1 LNAGLGKGAGIL
13 KSGEWTIAVAAL
25 ALVMA
30 GCAQQPGTREPLEEA
45 PTVTAPSATAVELET
60 LPPPRRKVDVAVY
73 QFADLTGKNEP
84 NDNLAVFSR
93 AVTQGGTA
101 FAVDA
106 LRRAGNGSWFT
117 VVERTGLASLLQE
130 RQLITATRK
139 EIDGAAARP
148 LPPLHFAGLI
158 IEGGIVAFDGNVVT
172 GGLGANYLGIGGDT
186 KYRKDTVTVAMRV
199 VSVQSGEVLT
209 SVTTTKTVYSVS
221 VQGNAFKYVAVNKL
235 LQAEAGIT
243 RTEPT
248 QLAVRQA
255 IDLAVYATI
264 MEGARKNL
272 WKFRDPAAQA
282 GLINKYLAVDKF
294 EPWAPEYQR
303 LAPSSSVAPSHN
315 VLRSYGHAEPRQPR
329 AISVGNNVTTEET
342 KKADAARSQ
351 GSYSASPGSSG

>member
-1 LNAGLGKGAGIL
+1 
-13 KSGEWTIAVAAL
+13 
-25 ALVMA
+25 M
-30 GCAQQPGTREPLEEA
+30 QQPGTRELLEEA

-60 LPPPRRKVDVAVY
+60 LPPPRRKVDIALY

-139 EIDGAAARP
+139 EIDGEAARP

-186 KYRKDTVTVAMRV
+186 KYRQDTVTVAMRV

-209 SVTTTKTVYSVS
+209 SVTTTKTVYSAS
-221 VQGNAFKYVAVNKL
+221 IQGNAFKYVSVNKL
-235 LQAEAGIT
+235 LQVEAGIT

-255 IDLAVYATI
+255 IDLAVYATVI
-264 MEGARKNL
+264 EGARKHL
-272 WKFRDPAAQA
+272 WKFRDPVAQNN
-282 GLINKYLAVDKF
+282 LIQKYLAVDKF
-294 EPWAPEYQR
+294 EPWAPEYR
-303 LAPSSSVAPSHN
+303 HAVSVSSS
-315 VLRSYGHAEPRQPR
+315 EQPR
-329 AISVGNNVTTEET
+329 PGLRTLGSSENNESRT
-342 KKADAARSQ
+342 AAVEPKI
-351 GSYSASPGSSG
+351 SASAESAKLGGSATRQRSRLESVASVPKG

>member
-1 LNAGLGKGAGIL
+1 VKLGG
-13 KSGEWTIAVAAL
+13 WTITTVAL
-25 ALVMA
+25 ALGMA
-30 GCAQQPGTREPLEEA
+30 GCVQQPGTRELLEEA

-60 LPPPRRKVDVAVY
+60 LPPPRRKVDITLY

-130 RQLITATRK
+130 RQLITATRR
-139 EIDGAAARP
+139 EIDGEAARP

-186 KYRKDTVTVAMRV
+186 KYRQDTVTVAMRV

-209 SVTTTKTVYSVS
+209 SITTTKTVYSAS
-221 VQGNAFKYVAVNKL
+221 IQGNAFKYVSVNKI
-235 LQAEAGIT
+235 LQVEAGIT

-264 MEGARKNL
+264 IEGARKNL
-272 WKFRDPAAQA
+272 WNFRNPVVQNN
-282 GLINKYLAVDKF
+282 LIEKYLAVDKF
-294 EPWAPEYQR
+294 EPWAPEYRQPG
-303 LAPSSSVAPSHN
+303 AASSVEPSRT
-315 VLRSYGHAEPRQPR
+315 VLRAYGSAETPQPK
-329 AISVGNNVTTEET
+329 AVATESKGPMPEGS
-342 KKADAARSQ
+342 KKADAIVPAQPNPPAS
-351 GSYSASPGSSG
+351 GSNG

>member
-1 LNAGLGKGAGIL
+1 MGAAKVRWGGLI
-13 KSGEWTIAVAAL
+13 IAV
-25 ALVMA
+25 VVTFGMA
-30 GCAQQPGTREPLEEA
+30 GCVSTAREPLEEA
-45 PTVTAPSATAVELET
+45 PIVTAPSATAAELET
-60 LPPPRRKVDVAVY
+60 LPPPRRKVDIAIY

-84 NDNLAVFSR
+84 NDHLAVFSR

-139 EIDGAAARP
+139 EIDGENARP
-148 LPPLHFAGLI
+148 LPPLHFAGLL

-172 GGLGANYLGIGGDT
+172 GGIGANYLGIGGDA

-209 SVTTTKTVYSVS
+209 SVTTTKTVYSAS
-221 VQGNAFKYVAVNKL
+221 IQGSAFKYVAVNKL

-264 MEGARKNL
+264 VEGARRKL
-272 WKFRDPAAQA
+272 WRFADPASQEN
-282 GLINKYLAVDKF
+282 IIRKYLAEDKF
-294 EPWAPEYQR
+294 EPWAPEYRQGVSSNS
-303 LAPSSSVAPSHN
+303 PSNA
-315 VLRSYGHAEPRQPR
+315 VLRAYG
-329 AISVGNNVTTEET
+329 S
-342 KKADAARSQ
+342 ADMPNPV
-351 GSYSASPGSSG
+351 SAQR

>member
-1 LNAGLGKGAGIL
+1 MKLAG
-13 KSGEWTIAVAAL
+13 W
-25 ALVMA
+25 ALVVAMGSSLA
-30 GCAQQPGTREPLEEA
+30 GCMGAPGTREPLEEA
-45 PTVTAPSATAVELET
+45 PTVTLPSATAVELET
-60 LPPPRRKVDVAVY
+60 LPPPRRKIDIAVY

-139 EIDGAAARP
+139 EVDGENARP
-148 LPPLHFAGLI
+148 LPPLRFAGLL

-199 VSVQSGEVLT
+199 VSVQSGQVLT

-221 VQGNAFKYVAVNKL
+221 LQGNVFRYVSVNKL
-235 LQAEAGIT
+235 LQAEAGFT
-243 RTEPT
+243 RNEPT

-264 MEGARKNL
+264 VEGARKHL
-272 WKFRDPAAQA
+272 WRFADPIAQEQV
-282 GLINKYLAVDKF
+282 ISKYLAVDKY
-294 EPWAPEYQR
+294 EPWAPENGRPEPHQSA
-303 LAPSSSVAPSHN
+303 LPPAEGAGMKA
-315 VLRSYGHAEPRQPR
+315 YGMATQDSATTTAMTTTAAAEPVQLPPPPS
-329 AISVGNNVTTEET
+329 IH
-342 KKADAARSQ
+342 
-351 GSYSASPGSSG
+351 